1 MCVAICFTFVELILK
16 TQTFTMKRL
25 FILFIAL
32 VSAVEIFAVEP
43 EKADTTLY
51 EQIVAL
57 DQVGVS
63 VRMPKQHYAL
73 KQQPISSSVI
83 GGDLIRNERILSIK
97 EPCAPQASSE
107 EWQEKAQSLHKATVW
122 QQSLSEHTA
131 GNRDDYLTSWTSLV
145 APW

>member
-25 FILFIAL
+25 FILFLAL

-43 EKADTTLY
+43 EKVDTTLY

-83 GGDLIRNERILSIK
+83 GGIIEGIRRANIVLPDPGGPIIMT
-97 EPCAPQASSE
+97 
-107 EWQEKAQSLHKATVW
+107 L
-122 QQSLSEHTA
+122 
-131 GNRDDYLTSWTSLV
+131 
-145 APW
+145 